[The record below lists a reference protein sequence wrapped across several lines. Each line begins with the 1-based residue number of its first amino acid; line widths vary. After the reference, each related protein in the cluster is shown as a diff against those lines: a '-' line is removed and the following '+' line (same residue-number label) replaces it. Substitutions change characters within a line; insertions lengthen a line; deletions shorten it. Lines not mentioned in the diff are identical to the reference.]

1 MILVTG
7 AAGKTGKAIVR
18 RLAAEKHSVRAMV
31 RRAEQQT
38 ELQQLGA
45 TEAVVGD
52 LEHAADVSAAV
63 HGVRAVYHI
72 CPNMHP
78 REFSIG
84 KSIIDAA
91 TQTGV
96 AHFVYHSVLHP
107 QVPEMPHHWEKIRVE
122 GVLFQ
127 SGVPF
132 TIVQPTA
139 YMQNVLA
146 HRQRIST
153 DGVYPVP
160 YSAGT
165 RLGMVDLADVAA
177 AVAAIFAAPE
187 MHIGATYELAT
198 DERLSQTEVAAVLG
212 ESLGRTVQV
221 EQQSLS
227 AWEKQARAAG
237 LGDYQIETLLKMF
250 RYYDRY
256 GLWGNGRVLTW
267 LLGRAPVTFEKFVR
281 DIISNENLF

>member
-18 RLAAEKHSVRAMV
+18 QLAAEGHAVRAMV
-31 RRAEQQT
+31 RRAEQQA
-38 ELQQLGA
+38 ELRQLGA
-45 TEAVVGD
+45 TETPVGD

-84 KSIIDAA
+84 KTIIDAA
-91 TQTGV
+91 AQAGV
-96 AHFVYHSVLHP
+96 GHFVYHSVLHP
-107 QVPEMPHHWEKIRVE
+107 QVAEMPHHWEKMRVE
-122 GVLFQ
+122 GYLFQ

-132 TIVQPTA
+132 TIVQPAA

-146 HRQRIST
+146 HRQRISV

-177 AVAAIFAAPE
+177 AVAAIFSAPE
-187 MHIGATYELAT
+187 SHIGGTYELAT
-198 DERLSQTEVAAVLG
+198 DERLSQTEVAAILS
-212 ESLGRTVQV
+212 ESLGRTVRV
-221 EQQSLS
+221 EQQSLL
-227 AWEKQARAAG
+227 AWEAQARAAG
-237 LGDYQIETLLKMF
+237 LGEYQIETLLKMF
-250 RYYDRY
+250 RYYDRF
-256 GLWGNGRVLTW
+256 GFWGNGRVLTW
-267 LLGRAPVTFEKFVR
+267 LLGKPPTTFTEFVY
-281 DIISNENLF
+281 NYFHMN